1 MKFKAVQ
8 LADAGRYACCIK
20 SENGTEQCQNI
31 TLLVY
36 DATSHADALQDMAA
50 AHVPGVIERHSD
62 RPTAGDGYS
71 YELDPAR
78 QLDDA
83 DAMLKGGVSYF
94 LDLRFMV
101 KLDMLTGIGLT
112 PGGSSTVHIYTQTV
126 HRTTQ

>member
-20 SENGTEQCQNI
+20 SENGTDQCRNV

-36 DATSHADALQDMAA
+36 DATARADALQDMAA

-62 RPTAGDGYS
+62 LPTAGHS
-71 YELDPAR
+71 FSFEPDPAG

-83 DAMLKGGVSYF
+83 DAMLKGGYRIL
-94 LDLRFMV
+94 LDLRFMA
-101 KLDMLTGIGLT
+101 KLDIF
-112 PGGSSTVHIYTQTV
+112 VNCN
-126 HRTTQ
+126 